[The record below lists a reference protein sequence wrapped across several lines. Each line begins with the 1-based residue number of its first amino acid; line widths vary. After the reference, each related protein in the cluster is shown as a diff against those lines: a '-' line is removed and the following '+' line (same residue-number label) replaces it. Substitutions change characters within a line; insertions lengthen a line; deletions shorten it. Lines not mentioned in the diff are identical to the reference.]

1 MKQQNEFYVVAKKGT
16 NEFLVKYQNIE
27 RSLTFHAIYSEDVRC
42 ALIFEKKDDETY
54 ESMQNIAKAVGGRL
68 VKVKAE
74 YEVMEEDG
82 SELEEIS
89 KDEQKEKMLESFY
102 QIYWGCKA

>member
-1 MKQQNEFYVVAKKGT
+1 MKQQNEFYAVAKKGT
-16 NEFLVKYQNIE
+16 NKFLVKYQNNE
-27 RSLTFHAIYSEDVRC
+27 LSLTFNARYSRDVRC

-74 YEVMEEDG
+74 YEIMEEDG
-82 SELEEIS
+82 SELEELS
-89 KDEQKEKMLESFY
+89 EDEKKEEKIERILSDLL
-102 QIYWGCKA
+102 GL

>member
-16 NEFLVKYQNIE
+16 NEFLVKYRNNE
-27 RSLTFHAIYSEDVRC
+27 LSLTFNASYSRDVRC
-42 ALIFEKKDDETY
+42 ALIFEKKDDKTY
-54 ESMQNIAKAVGGRL
+54 ESIQNIAKAVGGRL

-74 YEVMEEDG
+74 YEIMEEDG

-89 KDEQKEKMLESFY
+89 KDEKKEGKIERILSDLL
-102 QIYWGCKA
+102 GL